1 MPVNSDR
8 PPRLGKPLTIEVLIH
23 TAMII
28 SPHVGDVTTLWLAA
42 LARFS
47 DQFDLSRTLLSP
59 TCGF

>member
-1 MPVNSDR
+1 VN
-8 PPRLGKPLTIEVLIH
+8 LH

-47 DQFDLSRTLLSP
+47 DQFGLSRTLLSP